1 MRLSRREFTYAI
13 AGIAA
18 TAATAATASNLPAI
32 EERRVYAPGSTLPPL
47 KILHR
52 YGIHPKSFDG
62 TPDGTAYLIEFASL
76 EARVH
81 AWDGFNTDQ
90 DWCAIRDAGNV
101 ALKEIRVF

>member
-1 MRLSRREFTYAI
+1 MRLSRREFSCAI

-18 TAATAATASNLPAI
+18 AAASASNLPAI
-32 EERRVYAPGSTLPPL
+32 KERRVYAPGSTLPPPE
-47 KILHR
+47 ILHR
-52 YGIHPKSFDG
+52 YGIQPKSVDRK
-62 TPDGTAYLIEFASL
+62 PDGTTYLIEFSSL

-101 ALKEIRVF
+101 SLKEIRVF